1 MKCIYCNRDSK
12 LTERSNGS
20 CPGCRNAFAFEPTRG
35 DKLTDKAFEAA
46 INGVSDNGAVRWL
59 PAHLYFEIIRRKLRK
74 GYTRKRVIGFA
85 VVLALI
91 AFFVLIG
98 VYTPV
103 PFFSVIVLMF
113 GFWTLASWYEESTL
127 LKVLTFRVFSEYLE
141 RWRIAHGKP
150 RGIIDTRSSVNPPRA
165 IPSELLDYSFDRAL
179 ICDRDDIVD
188 FFIANN
194 FHFENNCAILGFNRY
209 PIHAFDA
216 VLTMLRRN
224 PRLIVVALHDATPQG
239 CAMAQVLAQ
248 SESWF
253 KGRAR
258 VVDVGLRPEHAKHF
272 PGLRQRTRFPVSS
285 GRGISESDA
294 AFLSKYTLA
303 LDVVRPAQLI
313 KRVFRAFHETESRME
328 VGVEIGDTVTDFG
341 TDAQSAD
348 GGADSF
354 G

>member
-1 MKCIYCNRDSK
+1 MKCIHCDKDSK
-12 LTERSNGS
+12 LSERPNGA
-20 CPGCRNAFAFEPTRG
+20 CPGCRNAFAFEPTKG
-35 DKLTDKAFEAA
+35 DDFTDKAFEAA
-46 INGVSDNGAVRWL
+46 INAVSDTGAVRWL
-59 PAHLYFEIIRRKLRK
+59 SSQLYFELMRRKIRK
-74 GYTRKRVIGFA
+74 SPTRLFVIGFG
-85 VVLALI
+85 LALALALYFI
-91 AFFVLIG
+91 ATGSSPPLFLNFILFFLG
-98 VYTPV
+98 VTSLV
-103 PFFSVIVLMF
+103 NWGVGVNRFTSFSL
-113 GFWTLASWYEESTL
+113 S
-127 LKVLTFRVFSEYLE
+127 VFSKSLA

-341 TDAQSAD
+341 IDAQSAD